1 MNICF
6 KYLYMYTFIIM
17 VYKQTDRMSVAERQT
32 DGQINRLTDRHKEKY
47 FEEDKHNFF
56 IIRTD
61 KKTAEK
67 KTDRQ
72 AAQRQVIIQ
81 PDNKTDRQ
89 EDRLSK
95 RLTDRKDYRQA
106 RKKNSD
112 RREQRWTSKQTDEI
126 ANRLD
131 MKTFK

>member
-89 EDRLSK
+89 TRRQAVKTIDRQERLQTSK
-95 RLTDRKDYRQA
+95 EKKYRQ
-106 RKKNSD
+106 
-112 RREQRWTSKQTDEI
+112 T
-126 ANRLD
+126 
-131 MKTFK
+131 